1 MIAAG
6 AGTEGEGKRPRMNRV
21 NLAVLWHMHQP
32 QYRDPE
38 TGLYVLPWTRLHAT
52 KDYYGMVKLYEEFPS
67 LHATFNMVPS
77 LCMQLEEYASGTFN
91 EPWFALAC
99 KKTENLT
106 REDKSEL
113 LGRAF
118 QVNHERL
125 MSRWP
130 RFVELYE
137 WSRPAGGA
145 QALITFTARDWRD
158 LQVLSQLAWMEEDWF
173 KKDPVVSRLANRGKD
188 FTEKDKE
195 ALKAKQLELIALVLP
210 AYREALA
217 RGQIEIST
225 TPFYHPIL
233 PLLCDSD
240 IARVANPGTPI
251 PRRAFRRPEDA
262 REQLRRAKDY
272 HERVFGEK
280 PVGLWPSEGSVSDQT
295 LAIAAD
301 EGFQWFG
308 TDEGVLGRTLNVGFF
323 RDSSGMPANAEK
335 LYQPWRVQMAGA
347 GITGLF
353 RDHHL
358 SDLVG
363 FVYSRME
370 GKAAA
375 ADLHGRLRHIGETVK
390 GPNPLTVC
398 LFLDGENAWEYYP
411 GNGRE
416 FLREFYRRISDDQDF
431 RALTAS
437 ETIAAAGDIPTTGGI
452 FPASWINANF
462 DVWIGHQEDVTAWDL
477 LWDAR
482 EAYAHAVEARAKG
495 WSDPVTDAGMAE
507 AQESLLAAEG
517 SDWCWWYGP
526 EHSTANDAEFDALFR
541 KHLTGI
547 YLALGQVAPEELA
560 KPIKRQ
566 PERAYQL
573 TPSTFLNV
581 KVDGRDTSYF
591 EWLGAGVFSPEHR
604 GGAMH
609 GRTYYL
615 RELRYGFEEER
626 FVIRV
631 DCFPDRLME
640 LEDPEFRITIGAAEE
655 IIIVVKLER
664 GRMKEFAVEKG
675 RVCLLNPASIA
686 AVAFD
691 RTLELAVQK
700 EHLELKGKSK
710 FPIGVALWHGGLPI
724 DVMPAVGFLEVNL
737 GEENSA
743 WPVEP
748 AE

>member
-1 MIAAG
+1 MIALG

-91 EPWFALAC
+91 EPWFALAF

-173 KKDPVVSRLANRGKD
+173 KKDPVVSRLASRGKD

-262 REQLRRAKDY
+262 REQLRRAKEY

-363 FVYSRME
+363 FVYSRMD

-390 GPNPLTVC
+390 GLNPLTVC

-482 EAYAHAVEARAKG
+482 EAYAHAAEARAKG

-655 IIIVVKLER
+655 IIIVVNLER